1 MSSSVVDSLPSKQ
14 GIHCA
19 LTTERQPGYM
29 LRSKVAANG
38 NGIVGADIWLEGM
51 RQAGISEQE
60 ISRVVSATTAFA
72 ESGNGQGELVPVK
85 EAAQRIGRSENTVR
99 SWIRLGHL
107 PTVEAPPPPDH
118 ANGPWVRVHMA
129 DVEALDNSPDAD
141 DAAAEELIT
150 LREASDRFGIKLS
163 RLHGWVYRGHL
174 ETHSPRSAG
183 RTSYVTPDEVA
194 NLIAN
199 PPRPTGHRER

>member
-1 MSSSVVDSLPSKQ
+1 MVESR
-14 GIHCA
+14 
-19 LTTERQPGYM
+19 TRT
-29 LRSKVAANG
+29 
-38 NGIVGADIWLEGM
+38 NGIIGEDVWVPGM
-51 RQAGISEQE
+51 RQAGFSEQE
-60 ISRVVSATTAFA
+60 ISRVVSATTALA
-72 ESGNGQGELVPVK
+72 ESGNGHDGELVPVK

-107 PTVEAPPPPDH
+107 PTAEVPPPPDH
-118 ANGPWVRVHMA
+118 ANGPWVHVDMA
-129 DVEALDNSPDAD
+129 DVESLDNSPD
-141 DAAAEELIT
+141 AAEELIT

-174 ETHSPRSAG
+174 ETHGPRSAG